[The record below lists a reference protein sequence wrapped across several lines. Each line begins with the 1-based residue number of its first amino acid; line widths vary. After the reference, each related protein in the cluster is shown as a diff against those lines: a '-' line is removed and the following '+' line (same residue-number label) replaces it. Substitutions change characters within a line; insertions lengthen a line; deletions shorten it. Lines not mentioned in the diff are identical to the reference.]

1 MMLPL
6 VLWPVLE
13 FEKIDEVNN
22 FTNFKVD
29 LGKVAQEV
37 LDPMDQKGRA
47 D

>member
-13 FEKIDEVNN
+13 FKKTDEVNN
-22 FTNFKVD
+22 LTNFKVN

-37 LDPMDQKGRA
+37 LDSMDQKGRV

>member
-13 FEKIDEVNN
+13 FKKIDAVNN
-22 FTNFKVD
+22 LINFKVN

-37 LDPMDQKGRA
+37 LESMDQKGRA